1 MKATPATMICMVC
14 WLALKTDEEMRCC
27 IEFVAPD
34 ENALIG
40 YSMAETASTIV
51 LSSALS
57 RVDG

>member
-1 MKATPATMICMVC
+1 MICMVC
-14 WLALKTDEEMRCC
+14 WLALKTDEEMCCC